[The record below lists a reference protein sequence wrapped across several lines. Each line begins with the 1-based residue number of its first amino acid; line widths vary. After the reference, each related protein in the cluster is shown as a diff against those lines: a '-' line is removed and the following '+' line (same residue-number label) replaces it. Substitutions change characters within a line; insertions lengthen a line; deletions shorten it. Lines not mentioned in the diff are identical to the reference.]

1 MFQYNSINQTSM
13 DLSFGNNIR
22 SSLKL
27 TLQLFLL
34 GLFLHIFGLP
44 ALDRYLD
51 KKVMVVKSMEKS
63 DGIPI
68 PAITI
73 VVDGAADEFG
83 WKTKIGIGKKLTE
96 KQFQQANTT
105 EILVGCI
112 EKQTYNL
119 SEISSGIKM
128 RRSREA
134 DIFDDPV
141 KDQNWIEDYTHTYFG
156 RIHIL
161 DHSIQLKAWSHLN
174 RNSMRLDL
182 KSVGPNHSYDLYF
195 HDPKYFYFNVNPE
208 PGFPLVHKKVDPVQL
223 TYRFAIGLTEVVEL
237 EVPEDP
243 CNADRDYNFKDCM
256 KEYIASRVGCRTKG
270 RVKTNTK
277 FKTSAI

>member
-83 WKTKIGIGKKLTE
+83 WKTKIGIGKKLAE
-96 KQFQQANTT
+96 KQCQQANTT

-128 RRSREA
+128 RRSREE

-156 RIHIL
+156 RIHTL
-161 DHSIQLKAWSHLN
+161 DHSIQLKA
-174 RNSMRLDL
+174 
-182 KSVGPNHSYDLYF
+182 
-195 HDPKYFYFNVNPE
+195 
-208 PGFPLVHKKVDPVQL
+208 
-223 TYRFAIGLTEVVEL
+223 
-237 EVPEDP
+237 
-243 CNADRDYNFKDCM
+243 
-256 KEYIASRVGCRTKG
+256 
-270 RVKTNTK
+270 
-277 FKTSAI
+277 